1 MKFMNA
7 SGCHCTTKQELIELY
22 NCSACNM
29 IVSKSSTIFPREG
42 NPTPRY
48 YETDTLSINS
58 TGLRNK
64 GIYYYLD
71 MVEYFNG
78 LNKEVDIL
86 KQKRYIISFAE
97 LDKIKLFINIISNH
111 YNIHKIPMY
120 FELNLSCPNIPG
132 KGQLGY
138 DFAESYKFLDLVF
151 SKIDINLITNKKI
164 NFGVKLPP
172 YFDTIH
178 FQKMADVLNQFPLTH
193 ITCINSL
200 GNGFVF
206 NNKCE
211 TSIAGNNGYGGI
223 GGSVIK
229 PFGLSNVRKFREL
242 IHNKIEIYGCG
253 GISYGCDVYEYEKCG
268 ASVVQI
274 GTELVSQGP
283 NIFNYIKNEYKII
296 INYINIL
303 KTTEDELMN
312 ENTCSNIKNIIK
324 KYRNKSIDC
333 DDIDIINSMKN
344 DLNISINSQKNK
356 TM

>member
-7 SGCHCTTKQELIELY
+7 SGCHCTTKQELLELY
-22 NCSACNM
+22 NCSKCNM
-29 IVSKSSTIFPREG
+29 IVSKSCTIKPREG
-42 NPTPRY
+42 NPSPRY

-64 GIYYYLD
+64 GLYYYLD
-71 MVEYFNG
+71 MVKTIDI
-78 LNKEVDIL
+78 LNKTL
-86 KQKRYIISFAE
+86 NASKNYKRYIISYADLE
-97 LDKIKLFINIISNH
+97 NIKLFIYIISNF
-111 YNIHKIPMY
+111 YNMNKIPMY

-138 DFAESYKFLDLVF
+138 DFVESYKFLDLVF
-151 SKIDINLITNKKI
+151 KEIDINLITNKKI

-172 YFDTIH
+172 YFDAIH

-211 TSIAGNNGYGGI
+211 KSIAGNNGYGGI

-242 IHNKIEIYGCG
+242 IHNEIEIYGCG
-253 GISYGCDVYEYEKCG
+253 GIVNGYDVYEYEKCG

-274 GTELVSQGP
+274 GTELMKKGVDIFK
-283 NIFNYIKNEYKII
+283 NIYEEYDKII
-296 INYINIL
+296 V
-303 KTTEDELMN
+303 
-312 ENTCSNIKNIIK
+312 SNN
-324 KYRNKSIDC
+324 
-333 DDIDIINSMKN
+333 
-344 DLNISINSQKNK
+344 
-356 TM
+356 